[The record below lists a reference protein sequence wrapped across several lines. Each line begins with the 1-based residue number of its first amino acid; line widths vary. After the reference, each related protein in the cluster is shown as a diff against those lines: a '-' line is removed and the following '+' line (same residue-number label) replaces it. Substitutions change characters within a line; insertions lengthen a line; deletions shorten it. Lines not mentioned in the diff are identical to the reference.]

1 MRETGTT
8 KLNERVARLESDVT
22 YISKEVDTIRNND
35 LPHIDS
41 KLRKLDERFDTLDK
55 KVGELALKVGIVVAV
70 LTTIGQILLKQF
82 LK

>member
-1 MRETGTT
+1 MIETGTN
-8 KLNERVARLESDVT
+8 KLNERVAKLEVNVV

-70 LTTIGQILLKQF
+70 LTTLGQILLDQF
-82 LK
+82 LR

>member
-1 MRETGTT
+1 MRETGTN
-8 KLNERVARLESDVT
+8 KLNERVAKLEVNVV

-70 LTTIGQILLKQF
+70 LTTIGQILLNQF